1 MSGTAVRGPGMGGC
15 CPTTCSR
22 SVAHCTGTAA
32 AAACETGRRASRI
45 VAGVGWT
52 VELSARGKKVLL
64 MSSASTGFVMRGRGR
79 G

>member
-1 MSGTAVRGPGMGGC
+1 MSGTAVRGPRVGGC
-15 CPTTCSR
+15 CPTTR
-22 SVAHCTGTAA
+22 SLAHCTGTAA